1 MAENTINWQDLP
13 AIISMGELTYNLNEI
28 EHQFYMFDHR
38 MVGCVTLLCIRPMKR
53 GCGTVTIDGT
63 KIDNWFLAD
72 MNFGEYGKQLTVV
85 VPVRGVLREYGKTYQ
100 LTLSG
105 FIGTD
110 GTEYGDFSF
119 PVKTGERQQID
130 PVYAEHDRIAAQVAE
145 EGIVL
150 LKNEGGVLPLPG
162 GSVLNLF
169 GAGVTNFRISA
180 AGAGRINPRFTRSL
194 REAVKE
200 TTDFTINP
208 ELDEFYQKP
217 TNAVPPEDILK
228 RAREKSDTGIF
239 ILTRGSGE
247 NMDNRPVKGEYYLS
261 EEEEALLKAVSSHF
275 ENTIVI
281 LNTGYPVSLNW
292 LKKYRIAGLLYVG
305 LAGQAG
311 AEALCRI
318 LDGRVNPSGKLS
330 DTWAWDY
337 HDIPASVNFYN
348 PGAEEAPILADDG
361 IWADTCYE
369 EGIYVGYRYFETFGK
384 EAAFCFGH
392 GLSYTSF
399 ALKDISLDE
408 KGNVSVTVINT
419 GDRAGK
425 EVVQVYAGLPG
436 THQEQPVK
444 QLSAF
449 AKTEMLSPGGQQTL
463 ILPVDE
469 KQLSTY
475 SEELSAWVRESGETK
490 LYIGTD
496 VKNAA
501 YFDSIIE
508 KELRIVQ
515 KVNNHLPCPVSFEE
529 MSQSGKQWPTGELT
543 CIRGEAGALSH
554 PLPRTMQEVFP
565 LPEYTGERITWEQ
578 VRENPALL
586 DDFTAQMSVEE
597 LARLN
602 VLYGAGWTM
611 DGKGEAGRMAPIPE
625 YGMPDYI
632 CSDGNCGVNIYR
644 PNIGMPSTVIL
655 CQTFNSG
662 LAFAVGKTIG
672 EEARENGIQMI
683 LAAAMNIHRNPL
695 NGRQPEYFSEDP
707 YLSGVMA
714 AGQVK
719 GLHSA
724 GISDSIKHV
733 ACNNCETARKSNH
746 SLVKERTLREIYL
759 RGFEILIGLEK
770 PDTIM
775 TGYNAL
781 NGSMCGSDPVLIDK
795 IFREDLGFDGFAM
808 TDWNSYDTVDMVEA
822 VQAGISWLT
831 PGENDGSRVAVLLN
845 AVKEGRLSKAV
856 LERNAGR
863 VFGVMLRR
871 GF

>member
-1 MAENTINWQDLP
+1 MAENAINLQDLP
-13 AIISMGELTYNLNEI
+13 AIISMGELTYDLNEI

-38 MVGCVTLLCIRPMKR
+38 MVGCVTLLCTRPMKR
-53 GCGTVTIDGT
+53 ESGTVTIDGI
-63 KIDNWFLAD
+63 KVDNWFLAD

-85 VPVRGVLREYGKTYQ
+85 VPVRGILREYGKTYQ
-100 LTLSG
+100 LTLTG

-110 GTEYGDFSF
+110 GTAYGDFSF
-119 PVKTGERQQID
+119 QIKTNERPQID
-130 PVYAEHDRIAAQVAE
+130 PAYAEHDRIARLAAE

-150 LKNEGGVLPLPG
+150 LKNEDSVLPLSH

-194 REAVKE
+194 REAVRE
-200 TTDFTINP
+200 TTDFILNP
-208 ELDEFYQKP
+208 ELDEFYQRP
-217 TNAVPPEDILK
+217 TNAVPSEDIFK
-228 RAREKSDTGIF
+228 KAKERSDTGIF
-239 ILTRGSGE
+239 VLTRGSGE
-247 NMDNRPVKGEYYLS
+247 NMDNRPVPGEYYLS
-261 EEEEALLKAVSSHF
+261 AEEEALLDAVSRHF
-275 ENTIVI
+275 KNTIVI

-292 LKKYRIAGLLYVG
+292 MKKYPVAGLLYVG

-311 AEALCRI
+311 AEALCEI
-318 LDGRVNPSGKLS
+318 LDGRVNPSGKLT

-348 PGAEEAPILADDG
+348 PKPEEAPILADDG

-384 EAAFCFGH
+384 DVAFCFGH

-399 ALKDISLDE
+399 ALEDVSLDE
-408 KGNVSVTVINT
+408 KGNVSVTVVNT
-419 GDRAGK
+419 GSRAGK

-444 QLSAF
+444 QLVAF
-449 AKTEMLSPGGQQTL
+449 AKTDHLAPGERQRL
-463 ILPVDE
+463 VLPVGE

-475 SEELSAWVRESGETK
+475 SEELSAWVREAGETR
-490 LYIGTD
+490 LYVGTS
-496 VKNAA
+496 VNNAR
-501 YFDSIIE
+501 YFDSVLE
-508 KELRIVQ
+508 EELRVVR
-515 KVNNHLPCPVSFEE
+515 KVNHHLPCPVAFEE
-529 MSQSGKQWPTGELT
+529 LSQRGKQWPTGELT
-543 CIRGEAGALSH
+543 CIRGEAGKLSY
-554 PLPRTMQEVFP
+554 PLPRDGQEEP
-565 LPEYTGERITWEQ
+565 SLPEYHGERIVWEQ
-578 VRENPALL
+578 VRQNPALL

-644 PNIGMPSTVIL
+644 PNIGMPSTVLL
-655 CQTFNSG
+655 CQSFNPE

-683 LAAAMNIHRNPL
+683 LATAMNIHRNPL

-714 AGQVK
+714 AGQVR

-724 GISDSIKHV
+724 GVSDSIKHV

-746 SLVKERTLREIYL
+746 SLVKERALREIYL
-759 RGFEILIGLEK
+759 RGFEILIDLEK

-775 TGYNAL
+775 TGYNAM
-781 NGSMCGSDPVLIDK
+781 NGSMCGSDPVLIDR

-831 PGENDGSRVAVLLN
+831 PGENDGSRVAVLLK
-845 AVKEGRLSKAV
+845 AAEEGRLSRAA
-856 LERNAGR
+856 LERNAKR
-863 VFGVMLRR
+863 VFAVMLRR